1 MTSYTCDS
9 CKYTTKVNW
18 IYQKHLKTQK
28 HTAMQ
33 SIEASETFRY
43 VCTYCS
49 KKYASNSSLKKH
61 NGKCASRIK
70 HEEEARLA
78 KEREYTNSAIQLT
91 NEKEQSDLILKIK
104 EELKKEMKDQMKQ
117 EFMQEMKEEFMLE
130 MKEELKSQ
138 LALQPQLQ
146 NSMISPQNTNTVL
159 DISANIANTAIIS
172 NSNNTAISNIKYHD
186 SHNTSIYQHVHVYL
200 NTHCNDTININE
212 FIDGL
217 EFTKAELDEMIS
229 SHSTPVHVSIG
240 KILKQKIKDM
250 PTKERPLHCVKS
262 TKTTTPSSSSIFVRD
277 EDQWKEEDTH
287 KTAEDIRYVE
297 KYDDDSDIEDTPP
310 EERTG
315 INKSVLYKATKKLA
329 DKMYDTTEELY
340 TDKHELKEARRVTMI
355 ASGYGTRGELVKSL
369 ERMPEIALD
378 HGMVNDLI

>member
-1 MTSYTCDS
+1 MTSYTCES
-9 CKYTTKVNW
+9 CKYTTTVNW

-33 SIEASETFRY
+33 SIEASELFQY

-70 HEEEARLA
+70 HEEEAILV
-78 KEREYTNSAIQLT
+78 KERKYTNSAIRL
-91 NEKEQSDLILKIK
+91 EKEKENYDLILKIK

-117 EFMQEMKEEFMLE
+117 EFMQEMKEELMQE
-130 MKEELKSQ
+130 MKEEMKSQ
-138 LALQPQLQ
+138 LALQLQ
-146 NSMISPQNTNTVL
+146 PTNTVL

-172 NSNNTAISNIKYHD
+172 NSNNTAISNVKYHD

-217 EFTKAELDEMIS
+217 EFTKAELDEMIA
-229 SHSTPVHVSIG
+229 SHSTPIHISIG

-262 TKTTTPSSSSIFVRD
+262 TTTTTPSSSSIFVRD

-297 KYDDDSDIEDTPP
+297 EYDDDTDIEDTPP

-315 INKSVLYKATKKLA
+315 INKSVLYKATKKLTN
-329 DKMYDTTEELY
+329 KMYDTTEELY
-340 TDKHELKEARRVTMI
+340 TDKNELKEARRVTTI
-355 ASGYGTRGELVKSL
+355 AGGCGTRGELVKSL
-369 ERMPEIALD
+369 ERMPEISLD
-378 HGMVNDLI
+378 HGLVNDLI

>member
-1 MTSYTCDS
+1 MTSYTCES
-9 CKYTTKVNW
+9 CKYTTIRNW
-18 IYQKHLKTQK
+18 LYKDHLKSKK
-28 HTAMQ
+28 HIAMQ
-33 SIEASETFRY
+33 TSETSEAFRH

-49 KKYASNSSLKKH
+49 KKYVSTTGLKKH
-61 NGKCASRIK
+61 NDKCASRIK
-70 HEEEARLA
+70 HEEDIQMAIQLA
-78 KEREYTNSAIQLT
+78 KEK
-91 NEKEQSDLILKIK
+91 EKEQSDLIFKIK
-104 EELKKEMKDQMKQ
+104 EELKKEMKDQMKEEFMQ
-117 EFMQEMKEEFMLE
+117 EMKDQMKEEFMQEMKEEF
-130 MKEELKSQ
+130 KSQ
-138 LALQPQLQ
+138 LALQPQ
-146 NSMISPQNTNTVL
+146 PPNTIL

-217 EFTKAELDEMIS
+217 EFTKAELDDMIA

-340 TDKHELKEARRVTMI
+340 TDKNELKEARRVTTI
-355 ASGYGTRGELVKSL
+355 AGRCGTRGELVKSL

-378 HGMVNDLI
+378 HGLVNDLI